1 MREEWVL
8 DIKEQCE
15 LHGVLFFFF
24 FFFKQ
29 WGGATLRERVVGSK

>member
-24 FFFKQ
+24 FFKQ